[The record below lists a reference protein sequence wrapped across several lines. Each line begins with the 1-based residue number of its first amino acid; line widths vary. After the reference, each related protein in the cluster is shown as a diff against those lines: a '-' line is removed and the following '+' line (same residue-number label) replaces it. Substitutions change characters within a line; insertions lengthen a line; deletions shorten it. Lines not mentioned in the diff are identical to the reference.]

1 LNITRNVVRIVDE
14 SLGLNGRSSSFSME
28 TVLLGSVPELD
39 SMSVLNLITELEN
52 QMGLIIDD
60 DDLSSATFATMGS
73 LVDFV
78 KSKYKTN

>member
-1 LNITRNVVRIVDE
+1 
-14 SLGLNGRSSSFSME
+14 ME

-39 SMSVLNLITELEN
+39 SMSVLNLISELEN